1 MANWLGVSKANQLSK
16 GTVSLVTPHG
26 RTRTGDM
33 LFTEQNFGVK
43 DDVRLERFFAYKYE
57 FKDASLSFGFVE
69 DKYDYGNIGA
79 AKLNF
84 SMQF

>member
-1 MANWLGVSKANQLSK
+1 MSKANQLSK
-16 GTVSLVTPHG
+16 GTVSLITPTG
-26 RTRTGDM
+26 RTRTGDV
-33 LFTEQNFGVK
+33 LYTEQKFALQ
-43 DDVRLERFFAYKYE
+43 DDVRLERFFAYKYD
-57 FKDASLSFGFVE
+57 FDDASLSVGLVE